1 MPFSKERE
9 IGNKIIAEI
18 KRMEEAEYNYTE
30 HQAQI
35 KALLWVLEL
44 MNINY

>member
-1 MPFSKERE
+1 MSYEKKE
-9 IGNKIIAEI
+9 IGDKIIAEI
-18 KRMEEAEYNYTE
+18 KRMKEAEYNYTE